1 MTLLNEFHY
10 TLSDVGHF
18 MPLSYFNCQVHSD
31 LKDYMVG
38 ISKQKLSDYYCCL
51 MCKYPIIHF
60 TYKNGIYWGYIQCC
74 KDKSVL
80 HCVCF
85 FVGLFL
91 SVIFYRLDFFWSG
104 LQLSKI
110 VYELFNSFLTVFLS
124 YDLINKCHCLQ

>member
-60 TYKNGIYWGYIQCC
+60 TYKNGIYWATYSAVKTNQFYI
-74 KDKSVL
+74 VFVFL
-80 HCVCF
+80 LVCF
-85 FVGLFL
+85 LV
-91 SVIFYRLDFFWSG
+91 
-104 LQLSKI
+104 
-110 VYELFNSFLTVFLS
+110 
-124 YDLINKCHCLQ
+124 